1 MVAAGEPLPI
11 EFQAQS
17 LGIAQERRRNKE
29 IMSIYKLHFSTVA
42 AVLLIILPVV
52 AQGPGGNGRRAPM
65 YNPSTEM
72 TVTGTVEEVQHRT
85 RGSGWGGTHLTLRT
99 EKGTLDVHL
108 GPSSFL
114 AEKQFTFA
122 KGDRIEVTG
131 SKVSYAGGDGLVAR
145 VVNRGD
151 KTLTLRG
158 SSGIPLWSRGRRHS
172 L

>member
-17 LGIAQERRRNKE
+17 LGIAQERRRNEE
-29 IMSIYKLHFSTVA
+29 IMNIYKLHFSTMA
-42 AVLLIILPVV
+42 AVLLIILPAG
-52 AQGPGGNGRRAPM
+52 AQGPGGNGKRAPM

-72 TVTGTVEEVQHRT
+72 TVTGTVEEVAHP
-85 RGSGWGGTHLTLRT
+85 GGWGGTHLTLKT

-108 GPSSFL
+108 GPSRFL

-122 KGDRIEVTG
+122 KGDRIEVTN
-131 SKVSYAGGDGLVAR
+131 SKVAYAGGDALAAR
-145 VVNRGD
+145 VVKRGD
-151 KTLTLRG
+151 KTLTLRD
-158 SSGIPLWSRGRRHS
+158 SSGIPRWSRGRRHS